1 VSDTDIAGPLVVAY
15 DGSAGATEALRVA
28 VGLAARA
35 DLSVVA
41 VFVYEP
47 LDDLDAPPPVDFAA
61 RREAAAARHRAEL
74 AAATADTDVAAE
86 LLVLDG
92 DQPADC
98 VVATARERSASLVVT
113 GSHRSQPLRDLLV
126 GSTAKRI
133 LSHADRPVVVVP
145 PPKAAAAG

>member
-1 VSDTDIAGPLVVAY
+1 VSDADTAGPFVVAY
-15 DGSAGATEALRVA
+15 DGSAGATGALRVA

-35 DLSVVA
+35 DLPVVA

-47 LDDLDAPPPVDFAA
+47 LGDLDAPPPVDFAA

-74 AAATADTDVAAE
+74 AEAAAGTSVSAE

-98 VVATARERSASLVVT
+98 VIATAHDRSASVVVT

-133 LSHADRPVVVVP
+133 LSHSDLPVLVVP
-145 PPKAAAAG
+145 PPR